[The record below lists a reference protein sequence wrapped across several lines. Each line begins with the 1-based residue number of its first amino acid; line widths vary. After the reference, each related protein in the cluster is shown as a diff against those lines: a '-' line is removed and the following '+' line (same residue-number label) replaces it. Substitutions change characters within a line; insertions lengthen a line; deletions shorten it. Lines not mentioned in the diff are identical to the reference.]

1 MPDHISLWGLRLAI
15 CQGFD
20 QYACVRPVRLLP
32 GVASPLRNATPETID
47 WVVVREN
54 SEGEYAGI
62 GGRNLAGRGPDKEV
76 AVQTALFTA
85 QGCERIIRYA
95 FELAADPQAARRSP
109 ASPSATPS
117 STAWSSGTSRSTAC
131 AADYPDV
138 ETEEW
143 LVDAMAARF
152 VLRPE
157 TLEVVVGS
165 NLFGDIL
172 SDLGSA
178 IGGSLGI
185 AASANLDP
193 ERRHPSMFEPVH
205 GSAPDIAGKGIA
217 NPIAAIWTAALM
229 LEHLG
234 LREEAARV
242 MRAIEATTAGGTV
255 TPDLGGTATTR
266 EVGDAV
272 LAHLER

>member
-1 MPDHISLWGLRLAI
+1 
-15 CQGFD
+15 
-20 QYACVRPVRLLP
+20 
-32 GVASPLRNATPETID
+32 VAT
-47 WVVVREN
+47 
-54 SEGEYAGI
+54 
-62 GGRNLAGRGPDKEV
+62 
-76 AVQTALFTA
+76 QTALFTA
-85 QGCERIIRYA
+85 EGCERIIRYA
-95 FELAADPQAARRSP
+95 FELARTRKRQKVTSVTKSNAQQFGMVLWDEAFERVRR
-109 ASPSATPS
+109 
-117 STAWSSGTSRSTAC
+117 
-131 AADYPDV
+131 DFPDV
-138 ETEEW
+138 ETEQW

-205 GSAPDIAGKGIA
+205 GSAPDIAGQGIA

-234 LREEAARV
+234 LNDEATQV
-242 MRAIEATTAGGTV
+242 MRAIEATTAAGIV

-266 EVGDAV
+266 EVGDAIV
-272 LAHLER
+272 ARLG